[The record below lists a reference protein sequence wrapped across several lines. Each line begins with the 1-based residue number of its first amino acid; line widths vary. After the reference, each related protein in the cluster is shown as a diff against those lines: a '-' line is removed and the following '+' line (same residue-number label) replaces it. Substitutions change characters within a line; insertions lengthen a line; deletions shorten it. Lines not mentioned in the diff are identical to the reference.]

1 MWACNMHVCAQ
12 KSQVLVGYYGCFSCS
27 LTVCPEQRIFS
38 DGSSMFHSCFVLA
51 KATCGITALAAPAP
65 PRRST
70 SLLDVEDVAG
80 VEGVARRATLVTLA
94 TLPSA
99 AAKPSSATPLTPLTP
114 LPLAQELPPNGAR
127 ERRVGASL
135 GAGAGQDAK
144 VKATAIGSGGA
155 RVTLQ
160 LSQASHKTY
169 LIALQLLSVWDLCS
183 FHGSYYVL
191 EVCVFWHCSERG

>member
-1 MWACNMHVCAQ
+1 MVH
-12 KSQVLVGYYGCFSCS
+12 
-27 LTVCPEQRIFS
+27 

-70 SLLDVEDVAG
+70 SLLDVEGVA

-114 LPLAQELPPNGAR
+114 PTPLPLAQELPPNGAR
-127 ERRVGASL
+127 ERVGASL

-169 LIALQLLSVWDLCS
+169 FFFFLS
-183 FHGSYYVL
+183 
-191 EVCVFWHCSERG
+191 

>member
-1 MWACNMHVCAQ
+1 MVPVCSTPASSWPRPPAASRH
-12 KSQVLVGYYGCFSCS
+12 SQPLHRPGAALPSWTSKALQASKASPVAPLWS
-27 LTVCPEQRIFS
+27 LWPRCPAPRQS
-38 DGSSMFHSCFVLA
+38 P
-51 KATCGITALAAPAP
+51 AAPRHSRHSRHFHL
-65 PRRST
+65 PRSC
-70 SLLDVEDVAG
+70 
-80 VEGVARRATLVTLA
+80 
-94 TLPSA
+94 P
-99 AAKPSSATPLTPLTP
+99 
-114 LPLAQELPPNGAR
+114 Q
-127 ERRVGASL
+127 RRVGASL